1 MRRGIYLGRFQP
13 YHLGHHEV
21 LKQIVNE
28 VDEIIVGIG
37 SAQKSH
43 EIENPFTAGERV
55 LMVSTALME
64 FDIKHYVIPIE
75 DIQRNSL
82 WVSHVKSMVPPF
94 DIAYTNNPLVI
105 ELLREAKIE
114 VKQSP
119 LFMRNSYSGTEI
131 RRRML
136 KNEKW
141 EHFVP
146 ENVVEIIKEIKGV
159 KRIRTVM
166 QSDQE

>member
-1 MRRGIYLGRFQP
+1 MKRGLYLGRFQP
-13 YHLGHHEV
+13 YHLGHHQV
-21 LKQIVNE
+21 LRQIAQE

-43 EIENPFTAGERV
+43 EIDNPFTAGERV
-55 LMVSTALME
+55 LMVSSALEE
-64 FDIKHYVIPIE
+64 FNIKHYVIPIE

-82 WVSHVKSMVPPF
+82 WVSHVNSMVPPF
-94 DIAYTNNPLVI
+94 EIAYTNNPLVI
-105 ELLREAKIE
+105 ELLREAGIE

-119 LFMRNSYSGTEI
+119 LFKRNNYSGTEI

-136 KNEKW
+136 EGDKW

-146 ENVVEIIKEIKGV
+146 EKVVEIIREIDGV
-159 KRIRTVM
+159 KRLKTVA

>member
-1 MRRGIYLGRFQP
+1 MRRGLYLGRFQP

-21 LKQIVNE
+21 LKQIARE
-28 VDEIIVGIG
+28 VDEIVVGIG

-43 EIENPFTAGERV
+43 EKENPFTAGERV
-55 LMVSTALME
+55 LMVSRALEE

-82 WVSHVKSMVPPF
+82 WVSHVKSMVPTF
-94 DIAYTNNPLVI
+94 EIAYTNNPLVI
-105 ELLREAKIE
+105 ELLSEAGIE

-119 LFMRNSYSGTEI
+119 LFHRNNYSGTEI

-136 KNEKW
+136 AGDRW

-146 ENVVEIIKEIKGV
+146 GKVVEIIRGIDGE
-159 KRIRTVM
+159 KRLRTIV